1 MLIQVLDVE
10 VQILNFKIQI
20 FSIQI
25 LDFKAGEMIPIEY
38 QLCTKWRCE
47 QAKNTVGIAHELA
60 SESLE
65 VIHIVNYVKQVV

>member
-1 MLIQVLDVE
+1 
-10 VQILNFKIQI
+10 
-20 FSIQI
+20 
-25 LDFKAGEMIPIEY
+25 MIPIEY

-65 VIHIVNYVKQVV
+65 VIHIVNYVKQVVWNNWSNLCDLKLNLGEN